1 MRKRLMTI
9 LAELE
14 NINYFVQQGCIDPMH
29 LECFE
34 ESDTRNPDEL
44 MAKTDELTGVAHEAI
59 EKLYDMMKE
68 NDQ

>member
-1 MRKRLMTI
+1 MRNRLMAV
-9 LAELE
+9 LGELE
-14 NINYFVQQGCIDPMH
+14 DINYFVQQGCIDPMH

-34 ESDTRNPDEL
+34 ESDTATPDEL
-44 MAKTDELTGVAHEAI
+44 MAKTDELIGAAHEAI

>member
-1 MRKRLMTI
+1 MRNRLMAA

-14 NINYFVQQGCIDPMH
+14 DINYFVQQGCIDPMH
-29 LECFE
+29 LQYFK
-34 ESDTRNPDEL
+34 ESDTRNQDEL
-44 MAKTDELTGVAHEAI
+44 MAKTDELIGVAHEAI